1 MTGNQSIGKALY
13 DAHTD
18 YREATLDKRR
28 FKHKDMLPLI
38 EQLRADSATVSCL
51 GQSVEERDVYEIKLG
66 SGKKNIML
74 WSQMH
79 GDEPTS
85 TMAIFDML
93 HFLQATDTAFAELRN
108 LILSELTICFI
119 PMLNPDG
126 VERFQRRNAME
137 IDLNRDAKNMACPES
152 RILKAAYEKNK
163 PLFGFNLHDQSKY
176 YNVPQTKNS
185 ASHSFLAPAY
195 NYAKDINTTR
205 KAAMQGI
212 VLMKEVLDELHPN
225 HSGRYNDDFEPRAFG
240 DNIQKWGTSTI
251 LVEAGGMK
259 DDPEKQEI
267 RRMHFAIL
275 ITLLY
280 NIATDSVSE
289 YSVEQYWAI
298 PENDRKLNDLIIR
311 NVQMPALDQSVD
323 ISINHLEKEDN
334 SPMGFHLEG
343 QIEDLG
349 DLSTFFGYSEF
360 DAKNLSYVKAAVYP
374 DVIQDMVMLE
384 SLDFKALHHQGIGV
398 VRVQNI
404 ELNQSFQRI
413 PLLIIG
419 ANEEAEWSLK
429 AENKC
434 AFFLQDEKGIK
445 FALINGILH
454 ELD

>member
-13 DAHTD
+13 DAHPD

-185 ASHSFLAPAY
+185 ASYLMNSIQITLAATMMISNPVPLVTTSRNGEPALSWL
-195 NYAKDINTTR
+195 K
-205 KAAMQGI
+205 Q
-212 VLMKEVLDELHPN
+212 E
-225 HSGRYNDDFEPRAFG
+225 AFRV
-240 DNIQKWGTSTI
+240 QRRTI
-251 LVEAGGMK
+251 L
-259 DDPEKQEI
+259 
-267 RRMHFAIL
+267 
-275 ITLLY
+275 
-280 NIATDSVSE
+280 
-289 YSVEQYWAI
+289 
-298 PENDRKLNDLIIR
+298 
-311 NVQMPALDQSVD
+311 
-323 ISINHLEKEDN
+323 
-334 SPMGFHLEG
+334 
-343 QIEDLG
+343 
-349 DLSTFFGYSEF
+349 GYSRE
-360 DAKNLSYVKAAVYP
+360 
-374 DVIQDMVMLE
+374 
-384 SLDFKALHHQGIGV
+384 
-398 VRVQNI
+398 
-404 ELNQSFQRI
+404 
-413 PLLIIG
+413 
-419 ANEEAEWSLK
+419 
-429 AENKC
+429 
-434 AFFLQDEKGIK
+434 
-445 FALINGILH
+445 
-454 ELD
+454 